1 MPKYIDA
8 EALKI
13 LMVFSPTTGNLTV
26 PEMRDILTI
35 IDSAPSAD
43 VEPKQR
49 WIPVT
54 ERLPENSK
62 SVIIAHQNGVS
73 TGWHNGRYWERGAAT
88 GHSKIKTVTHWMPLP
103 EPPKGEEQRY
113 D

>member
-8 EALKI
+8 EALKM

-43 VEPKQR
+43 VEPVRYGQWVKTTGMA
-49 WIPVT
+49 P
-54 ERLPENSK
+54 PEFAGSYHC
-62 SVIIAHQNGVS
+62 SEC
-73 TGWHNGRYWERGAAT
+73 GWHGRSRKEREYKRCPECGAKMNE
-88 GHSKIKTVTHWMPLP
+88 G
-103 EPPKGEEQRY
+103 EQR
-113 D
+113 